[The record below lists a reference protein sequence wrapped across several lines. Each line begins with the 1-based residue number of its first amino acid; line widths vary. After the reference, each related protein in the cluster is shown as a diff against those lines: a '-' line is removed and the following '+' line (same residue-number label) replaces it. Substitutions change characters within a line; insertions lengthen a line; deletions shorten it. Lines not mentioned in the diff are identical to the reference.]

1 MKTQTVVI
9 EIPSDSRH
17 ELFMQIIGMLWGY
30 NDAGLCELA
39 EAANCH
45 WTTLYKWK
53 SGGTM
58 TPRLDK
64 IAAVALAM
72 GYDIV
77 LKKRGKPTL
86 RMIK

>member
-1 MKTQTVVI
+1 MRTQTVI
-9 EIPSDSRH
+9 IDIPDDSRH
-17 ELFMQIIGMLWGY
+17 ELFLQIITLLWDY

-39 EAANCH
+39 QTANCH

-53 SGGTM
+53 SGGT
-58 TPRLDK
+58 TAPRLDK

-77 LKKRGKPTL
+77 LTKRSKPAL
-86 RMIK
+86 RRVK

>member
-1 MKTQTVVI
+1 
-9 EIPSDSRH
+9 
-17 ELFMQIIGMLWGY
+17 
-30 NDAGLCELA
+30 
-39 EAANCH
+39 
-45 WTTLYKWK
+45 
-53 SGGTM
+53 M

-86 RMIK
+86 RMVK